1 MTQPTT
7 RSLTFPCGDLSLEGV
22 LHLPVRQAG
31 VPESTPAAAVV
42 VCHPHP
48 QYGGDMENNVVM
60 VACQALVSQGFAALR
75 FNFRGVGAS
84 EGAFDQGEG
93 ERNDVRAALSY
104 LASLPDVDDERLGL
118 VGYSFGALV
127 AAEVADSDLRA
138 LALVSPPV
146 AHADLRVDWGCPAL
160 VLGGN
165 QDQNAPASGGLEAI
179 GGASDVEL
187 RVVSGADH
195 FWWGF
200 EEELGEALAGFF
212 ERHLA

>member
-1 MTQPTT
+1 MTQPAT

-31 VPESTPAAAVV
+31 LPESTPAAAAV

-60 VACQALVSQGFAALR
+60 AACQSLVSRGFAALR

-84 EGAFDQGEG
+84 QGAFDQGQG
-93 ERNDVRAALSY
+93 ERNDVRAALRY
-104 LASLPDVDDERLGL
+104 LASLPEVDGERLGL
-118 VGYSFGALV
+118 IGYSFGALV

-146 AHADLRVDWGCPAL
+146 AHADLRLDWGCPAL
-160 VLGGN
+160 VLAGD
-165 QDQNAPASGGLEAI
+165 QDQNAPADRLEAV
-179 GGASDVEL
+179 GRASGVEL

-195 FWWGF
+195 FWLGF
-200 EEELGEALAGFF
+200 EEELVEALAGFF
-212 ERHLA
+212 EQHLA

>member
-1 MTQPTT
+1 MTLPTT

-22 LHLPVRQAG
+22 LHLLD
-31 VPESTPAAAVV
+31 STPAAAAV

-48 QYGGDMENNVVM
+48 QYGGDMENNVVLA
-60 VACQALVSQGFAALR
+60 ACQSLVGRGFAALR

-93 ERNDVRAALSY
+93 ERNDVRAALRY
-104 LASLPDVDDERLGL
+104 LTSLPEVDGERLGL
-118 VGYSFGALV
+118 IGYSFGALV

-146 AHADLRVDWGCPAL
+146 AHADLRVDWGCPTL
-160 VLGGN
+160 VLAGD
-165 QDQNAPASGGLEAI
+165 QDQNAPADGLEAI
-179 GGASDVEL
+179 GRASGVEL

-195 FWWGF
+195 FWLGF
-200 EEELGEALAGFF
+200 EEELVEALAGFF
-212 ERHLA
+212 EQHLA

>member
-22 LHLPVRQAG
+22 LHLLD
-31 VPESTPAAAVV
+31 STPAAAAV

-48 QYGGDMENNVVM
+48 QYGGDMENNVVLA
-60 VACQALVSQGFAALR
+60 ACQSLVSQGFAALR

-93 ERNDVRAALSY
+93 ERNDVHAALRY
-104 LASLPDVDDERLGL
+104 LASLPEVDGERLGL
-118 VGYSFGALV
+118 IGYSFGALV

-146 AHADLRVDWGCPAL
+146 AHADLRLDWGCPAL
-160 VLGGN
+160 VLAGD
-165 QDQNAPASGGLEAI
+165 QDQNAPADGLEAI
-179 GGASDVEL
+179 GRASGVEL

-195 FWWGF
+195 FWLGF
-200 EEELGEALAGFF
+200 EEELVEALAGFF
-212 ERHLA
+212 EQHLA

>member
-1 MTQPTT
+1 MTQPTSH
-7 RSLTFPCGDLSLEGV
+7 SLTFPCGDLSLEGV
-22 LHLPVRQAG
+22 LH
-31 VPESTPAAAVV
+31 VPESTPAAAVA

-60 VACQALVSQGFAALR
+60 AVCRSLVSQGFAALR

-84 EGAFDQGEG
+84 EGAFDQGQG
-93 ERNDVRAALSY
+93 ERNDVRAALAH
-104 LASLPDVDDERLGL
+104 LASLPDVDGERLGL
-118 VGYSFGALV
+118 VGYSFGAMV

-160 VLGGN
+160 ILTGD
-165 QDQNAPASGGLEAI
+165 QDPIAPADRLQAI
-179 GGASDVEL
+179 GGASGVGL

-195 FWWGF
+195 SWWGF
-200 EEELGEALAGFF
+200 EEELVEALAEFF
-212 ERHLA
+212 DRHFA